1 MNRLIQHDLHN
12 ISIEKRLLE
21 VLMTRDTAFD
31 SYSDFINLDLFFAE
45 RHKLIY
51 RAIKSLKETDPNQE
65 IDLVLVADR
74 LTKVGKLKEAGGDS
88 YLTEILDS
96 PNLLVSANL
105 DEQIK
110 TLEDLRLRRE
120 MSEKLSR
127 VITALGDR
135 EADAL
140 DTLHSCVDSMVNI
153 STGGVESQT
162 ENMNSLIKGLVE
174 HIQHIKDH
182 GVSFMA
188 TGFPHLD
195 EVVMPDVGNQWV
207 IAGRPSMGKAQ
218 PLDAN
223 IRTTSGWLKM
233 GDLKVGDKLASVDGK
248 PSEVTGI
255 FDKGD
260 RQVYRVTFSDGRSTE
275 ACLEH
280 LWQVMYRGWDKP
292 RVVNTARLMDML
304 TKVRY
309 KNRVWIEPCA
319 VESNNAIKLPI
330 HPYLM
335 GVILGDGGISQNTAT
350 ITNSSDFI
358 INKCNGLLPDG
369 DMLSQARE
377 GTWRFKTRK
386 SSNQSSDV
394 KKYLH
399 SYGLMGCLSV
409 EKFIHRDYLDASLA
423 DRLELIRGLIDTDGY
438 VSKDGVVQYNTS
450 SKRLSD
456 DFTELMRSVGGVCK
470 ISSKI
475 PTYDYKGEN
484 LEGARHYTHQLY
496 HSDLTSLI
504 TLPRKKERLKNRK
517 FERVNRLTLQSV
529 EPTRTTKTRCISVSH
544 SSHLYITDDHVV
556 THNTILAENI
566 TRHIAK
572 TTGKAAVIFSLEMN
586 KKDMTRRMMS
596 AEGSIPVQALKK
608 EVSEDNYAR
617 LFATISTTKDAN
629 IHVNDDRSITVSGI
643 KTELARIHRQ
653 EGEIGVVMVDYL
665 QIMKEVIE
673 AGSDKHNKIAEVS
686 RSLRAIAQQY
696 NCLMILLSQVN
707 RQCESRPDKRPH
719 MGDLKESSAIEQDAD
734 IITMVYRQDKYE
746 VDHKKHTN
754 VVEVIVAKNRN
765 GEDKTIRL
773 NFEGQYSRFTNLVS
787 GYENQHFGE

>member
-1 MNRLIQHDLHN
+1 MSRLIQHDLHN

-31 SYSDFINLDLFFAE
+31 SYSDFIYLDLFFAE

-74 LTKVGKLKEAGGDS
+74 LTKVGKLEEAGGSS

-162 ENMNSLIKGLVE
+162 ENMNSLIKGLIE

-207 IAGRPSMGKAQ
+207 IAGRPSMGK
-218 PLDAN
+218 
-223 IRTTSGWLKM
+223 
-233 GDLKVGDKLASVDGK
+233 
-248 PSEVTGI
+248 
-255 FDKGD
+255 
-260 RQVYRVTFSDGRSTE
+260 
-275 ACLEH
+275 
-280 LWQVMYRGWDKP
+280 
-292 RVVNTARLMDML
+292 
-304 TKVRY
+304 
-309 KNRVWIEPCA
+309 
-319 VESNNAIKLPI
+319 
-330 HPYLM
+330 
-335 GVILGDGGISQNTAT
+335 
-350 ITNSSDFI
+350 
-358 INKCNGLLPDG
+358 
-369 DMLSQARE
+369 
-377 GTWRFKTRK
+377 
-386 SSNQSSDV
+386 
-394 KKYLH
+394 
-399 SYGLMGCLSV
+399 
-409 EKFIHRDYLDASLA
+409 
-423 DRLELIRGLIDTDGY
+423 
-438 VSKDGVVQYNTS
+438 
-450 SKRLSD
+450 
-456 DFTELMRSVGGVCK
+456 
-470 ISSKI
+470 
-475 PTYDYKGEN
+475 
-484 LEGARHYTHQLY
+484 
-496 HSDLTSLI
+496 
-504 TLPRKKERLKNRK
+504 
-517 FERVNRLTLQSV
+517 
-529 EPTRTTKTRCISVSH
+529 
-544 SSHLYITDDHVV
+544 
-556 THNTILAENI
+556 TILAENI

-686 RSLRAIAQQY
+686 RALRAIAQQY

-746 VDHKKHTN
+746 VDHQKHTN

-787 GYENQHFGE
+787 GYENDNIPNYGEQQ